1 MGLSSEL
8 VLQAY
13 RRGFFPMADSRD
25 GPISWY
31 SPDPRGIIPLDAFH
45 IPRSLRRVCRQPGFD
60 VRINTAFASVI
71 VECGERSDTWISR
84 EIIDAYV
91 ELHRRG
97 HAHSVEA
104 WAGDALVGGL
114 YGVSIGG
121 AFFGESMFS
130 RVSEAS
136 KVTLVTLV
144 SRLQSRSYRLLDTQL
159 VTPHLEQFGAKSVS
173 RDMYLSLLQEAMTVD
188 TRFVDI

>member
-1 MGLSSEL
+1 MALNPDL

-13 RRGFFPMADSRD
+13 CRGFFPMADSRE

-45 IPRSLRRVCRQPGFD
+45 APRSLRRVCRCSPFD
-60 VRINTAFASVI
+60 IRIDTAFPDVI
-71 VECGERSDTWISR
+71 KACGRRSETWISE
-84 EIIDAYV
+84 EIIDVYV

-97 HAHSVEA
+97 HAHSMEA
-104 WAGDALVGGL
+104 WERDALVGGV
-114 YGVSIGG
+114 YGLSIRG

-130 RVSEAS
+130 RVPEAS

-144 SRLQSRSYRLLDTQL
+144 SRLRERSYKLLDSQFI
-159 VTPHLEQFGAKSVS
+159 TPHLEQFGAKWVS
-173 RDMYLSLLQEAMTVD
+173 RDEYLSLLTDALTVD
-188 TRFVDI
+188 TRFVDS